1 MRTLDSVDSGS
12 NYNFGDKLDIGR
24 NPRSAF
30 DLSHLNT
37 LTVDNAGKIFPVMC
51 LETVPSDSFD
61 LNVNALL
68 RVLPQ
73 VVPLYSRQRVYFHA
87 FYCRNSDLWQGWN
100 AYMKKG
106 KDGNYTLTRPALT
119 ADNISSDGLDDD
131 GLVEAG
137 SIWDYMGIPIGT
149 DLAQLISDGYHID
162 AMPFMALQNIRRW
175 YYVNRNLY
183 ISDDCLFPHDDADF
197 RLNNAGN
204 IISYVNESQS
214 NNILGADMWHLWPQ
228 DYFTSALPF
237 QQRGDAP
244 TLPLTFGADSSM
256 NLDFSDAFTSSQ
268 SLPTSSLS
276 NFTLSRDGSSSESGT
291 NMLLDSYTSSSSYTF
306 NLQTALEKGKVDF
319 SNTTFDT
326 GLVLDDIRRLAVAQL
341 ELEKMAF
348 TDGSYEEFGLAFY
361 GLTPKN
367 AVDYKPVY
375 IGGCYQDVSFSE
387 VLQTSSSTDSSALG
401 AYAGH
406 GVSVTNN
413 GQLGHVDCDDY
424 GYIIIMCSIM
434 PDVYYCQGLD
444 RMYTKSIQ
452 SEEFL
457 PNRTKLG
464 LRAILNQELFLSG
477 DLDTDQDLFA
487 YQDPFDELRYH
498 QNVIHGK
505 IADFSNESFMVY
517 TQARNLETTPT
528 YSEDFLVASD
538 VRKDYLAAP
547 SEVAYTMQIRFG
559 VRAVRP
565 LPYQSKPA
573 EIIN

>member
-12 NYNFGDKLDIGR
+12 NYSFGDKLDVAR
-24 NPRSAF
+24 NARSAF

-37 LTVDNAGKIFPVMC
+37 LTIDNAGKIFPVMC
-51 LETVPSDSFD
+51 IETVPSDSFD

-73 VVPLYSRQRVYFHA
+73 VVPLYSRQRLYFHA

-106 KDGNYTLTRPALT
+106 KDGNYSLSRPALT
-119 ADNISSDGLDDD
+119 ADNISNDGLDDN
-131 GLVEAG
+131 GHVLPG
-137 SIWDYMGIPIGT
+137 STWDYMGIPIGT
-149 DLAQLISDGYHID
+149 NLPQLISDGYHID
-162 AMPFMALQNIRRW
+162 AIPFMGLLNIRRW

-183 ISDDCLFPHDDADF
+183 LSDDCLFPHDDADY

-204 IISYVNESQS
+204 IISYVNEQKPNKVLGS
-214 NNILGADMWHLWPQ
+214 NMWHLWPQ

-237 QQRGDAP
+237 QQRGNAP
-244 TLPLTFGADSSM
+244 TLPLTFGVNNPLTSS
-256 NLDFSDAFTSSQ
+256 LDFEASFVDSHDSHAT
-268 SLPTSSLS
+268 SLS
-276 NFTLSRDGSSSESGT
+276 NFTLSPINDST
-291 NMLLDSYTSSSSYTF
+291 LLRTYKSPDHTSY
-306 NLQTALEKGKVDF
+306 NLQSALEKGKASFDL
-319 SNTTFDT
+319 SGTTFDT

-348 TDGSYEEFGLAFY
+348 TDGSYEEFGLAFF

-367 AVDYKPVY
+367 AIDYKPVY
-375 IGGCYQDVSFSE
+375 IGGTYQDISFSE

-413 GQLGHVDCDDY
+413 GNLGHIDCDDY
-424 GYIIIMCSIM
+424 GYIYIMCSIM

-464 LRAILNQELFLSG
+464 LRAILNQELYLSG
-477 DLDTDQDLFA
+477 TLETDQDLFA

-505 IADFSNESFMVY
+505 IADFSNESFKPY
-517 TQARNLETTPT
+517 TQARNLTTTPT
-528 YSEDFLVASD
+528 YSEDFLVADD

-547 SEVAYTMQIRFG
+547 SEVAYTMQVRLG

-565 LPYQSKPA
+565 LPYQSMPA